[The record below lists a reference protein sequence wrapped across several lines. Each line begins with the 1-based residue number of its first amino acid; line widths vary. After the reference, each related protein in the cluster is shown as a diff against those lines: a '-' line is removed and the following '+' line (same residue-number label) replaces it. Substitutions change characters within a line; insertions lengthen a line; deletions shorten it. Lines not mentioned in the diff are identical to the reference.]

1 MVIVQFMRASLKIV
15 TLAGAAAIFCAAPA
29 LAAQC
34 GDSVDGFD
42 GWLASFKQE
51 AARSGISRS
60 VIESALGNVSYD
72 DSVISHDRGQ
82 RAFQQ
87 SFARFAGK
95 HITAFGIKK
104 GKRALLKYADALQ
117 RIEQRYGVPGPVLVA
132 IWGLETGFG
141 SSTGNYATFS
151 ALATL
156 AYDCRRAERFHEEL
170 LDALKIVQRGD
181 LSPSEMRGAWAG
193 EIGQTQFLPSSY
205 LKYAVDA
212 NGNRTGGDL
221 INNSADALAST
232 ANFLHA
238 NGWQRGAGW
247 DEGQANF
254 AALLEWNKATVY
266 AKTVAAFADKL
277 AGAGGNDDDQ

>member
-1 MVIVQFMRASLKIV
+1 MVLVHLMRTALR
-15 TLAGAAAIFCAAPA
+15 TAALAGAAAIFCAAPA
-29 LAAQC
+29 IAAQC
-34 GDSVDGFD
+34 GDSADGFD
-42 GWLASFKQE
+42 SWLASFKQE

-60 VIESALGNVSYD
+60 VIESALGDVSYD
-72 DSVISHDRGQ
+72 DNVISHDRGQ
-82 RAFQQ
+82 RAFRQ
-87 SFARFAGK
+87 SFSTFAGK
-95 HITAFGIKK
+95 HITSFGIKK
-104 GKRALLKYADALQ
+104 GKRLLLKYGSALQ

-156 AYDCRRAERFHEEL
+156 AYDCRRAERFHDEL

-181 LSPSEMRGAWAG
+181 LTPASMRGAWAG

-205 LKYAVDA
+205 LKYAVDVD
-212 NGNRTGGDL
+212 GNRNGGDL
-221 INNSADALAST
+221 INNPEDALAST

-238 NGWQRGAGW
+238 NGWQRGARW

-277 AGAGGNDDDQ
+277 AGGADDEQ